1 MAIGKING
9 PMLQPNLERQ
19 GINIA
24 LDANLTYWD
33 VNNRYVG
40 INTVAPNYAL
50 DVIGNVHVGNVY
62 VKGNTLTTDVGLKLN
77 LGSVSNL
84 TISGGSA
91 NTVMYTDGFG
101 NISFATLATLTSIEG
116 FSANNVPLGT
126 PTQGSLTNAVLLTAQ
141 NTVSDSIALINLN
154 VGNVT
159 ANVTTLLAA
168 KYSNANAASYLT
180 VYGGNIAANVT
191 TSNLFVGNLTGTVT
205 GNISGTIATFSN
217 ITGSIITAAQ
227 PYITSVGTLTS
238 LTVSGNATVGN
249 AITTGSY
256 FGNVVADTISPYN
269 TNVVSF
275 TNNTAVKLPS
285 GGVTARPTGAAGYFR
300 YNSDIATPEYY
311 NGTAWIPF
319 TNTIIDQQITPD
331 GISNSFTLSQTATA
345 TGLIVSI
352 NGTLQRPGGAYTVSG
367 TTITFSEIPS
377 VSDIVDVRFIGSPG
391 TTTLDYSIVDVGNV
405 VVGTGNTIVDSFSS
419 TVYRSAEYVIS
430 SANATDASMLTVLVI
445 QNGTTTAI
453 STTANVNTGSSYL
466 TFFSNISSGTVNL
479 IAKGTASSNQ
489 LKIQRTYFNV

>member
-1 MAIGKING
+1 
-9 PMLQPNLERQ
+9 
-19 GINIA
+19 
-24 LDANLTYWD
+24 
-33 VNNRYVG
+33 
-40 INTVAPNYAL
+40 
-50 DVIGNVHVGNVY
+50 
-62 VKGNTLTTDVGLKLN
+62 
-77 LGSVSNL
+77 
-84 TISGGSA
+84 
-91 NTVMYTDGFG
+91 
-101 NISFATLATLTSIEG
+101 
-116 FSANNVPLGT
+116 LGT
-126 PTQGSLTNAVLLTAQ
+126 PTQGSLSNAVALSAQ
-141 NTVSDSIALINLN
+141 TTVSDSIALINLN

-217 ITGSIITAAQ
+217 ITGTVITAAQ
-227 PYITSVGTLTS
+227 PYVTSVGTLTGLS
-238 LTVSGNATVGN
+238 VSGNTTVGN

-269 TNVVSF
+269 TNVVTF
-275 TNNTAVKLPS
+275 TNNTAVKLPT
-285 GGVTARPTGAAGYFR
+285 GGITARPAGVAGYFR
-300 YNSDIATPEYY
+300 YNSDIATLEYY
-311 NGTAWIPF
+311 NGM
-319 TNTIIDQQITPD
+319 
-331 GISNSFTLSQTATA
+331 
-345 TGLIVSI
+345 IVSI

-430 SANATDASMLTVLVI
+430 SANATDASMLSVLVI

-466 TFFSNISSGTVNL
+466 TFFSNISGGTVNL